1 MFAPGN
7 HIRNA
12 GKSKKAKT
20 NKQNKTKTKTNKTK
34 MAKSVVLVRNEM
46 EKQIFLSKEKSAKKL
61 AYHGSGKVRRH
72 RRVLRD
78 NLEGISKAS
87 IRRLARRGGVQR
99 ISGAMY
105 PEVRGL
111 LRSFLQKIIRTAVVY
126 TDHARRKTVSVYDVI
141 HALKHEGRTLYGFEE
156 RTHTRRV
163 LRVTKPA
170 MIQSIPPS
178 IQVQENTEAD
188 LVVESPTVVIVPPYS
203 TQRNENDASSSSS
216 QKGESSTFKQDDLDV
231 ERPPPPPNETQL
243 DTTSQPKV
251 QNPPRARIYARKS
264 VR

>member
-1 MFAPGN
+1 
-7 HIRNA
+7 
-12 GKSKKAKT
+12 
-20 NKQNKTKTKTNKTK
+20 
-34 MAKSVVLVRNEM
+34 MAKSVILVRNEM
-46 EKQIFLSKEKSAKKL
+46 EKQVFLSKGMSAKKL

-87 IRRLARRGGVQR
+87 IRRLARRGGVRR

-156 RTHTRRV
+156 RTHKRRV
-163 LRVTKPA
+163 LRVTNPVN
-170 MIQSIPPS
+170 IPPAK
-178 IQVQENTEAD
+178 ENTETD
-188 LVVESPTVVIVPPYS
+188 LVVESPTVVIVPPFS
-203 TQRNENDASSSSS
+203 RHENDASSSSSSSSSS
-216 QKGESSTFKQDDLDV
+216 QKGESSTFKQDELDI
-231 ERPPPPPNETQL
+231 ERTPPPTNETQL
-243 DTTSQPKV
+243 DTASQPKV
-251 QNPPRARIYARKS
+251 PNPHRARIYARKS

>member
-1 MFAPGN
+1 LFAPEK
-7 HIRNA
+7 HIRKT
-12 GKSKKAKT
+12 GKSKKQTKSKQKANKMEKT
-20 NKQNKTKTKTNKTK
+20 ST
-34 MAKSVVLVRNEM
+34 NEM
-46 EKQIFLSKEKSAKKL
+46 EKQVSKGMSSKKL

-87 IRRLARRGGVQR
+87 IRRLARRGGVRR

-111 LRSFLQKIIRTAVVY
+111 LRSFLEKIIRTSVVY

-156 RTHTRRV
+156 RTNKRRV
-163 LRVTKPA
+163 LRVTNSA
-170 MIQSIPPS
+170 TIQNIPPS
-178 IQVQENTEAD
+178 IREQENTETD
-188 LVVESPTVVIVPPYS
+188 LVVESPTVVTVPPFLA
-203 TQRNENDASSSSS
+203 QRNEMSSSSPSSSS
-216 QKGESSTFKQDDLDV
+216 QKGESLTCRQDVFNV
-231 ERPPPPPNETQL
+231 ERTLLETQP
-243 DTTSQPKV
+243 DTASQPKV
-251 QNPPRARIYARKS
+251 PKPPRARIYARKS

>member
-1 MFAPGN
+1 
-7 HIRNA
+7 
-12 GKSKKAKT
+12 
-20 NKQNKTKTKTNKTK
+20 
-34 MAKSVVLVRNEM
+34 
-46 EKQIFLSKEKSAKKL
+46 
-61 AYHGSGKVRRH
+61 
-72 RRVLRD
+72 
-78 NLEGISKAS
+78 LEGISKAS

-156 RTHTRRV
+156 RTHKRRV
-163 LRVTKPA
+163 LRVTNPVN
-170 MIQSIPPS
+170 IPPS

-188 LVVESPTVVIVPPYS
+188 LVVESPTVVIVPPFS
-203 TQRNENDASSSSS
+203 RHENDASSSSSSSSS
-216 QKGESSTFKQDDLDV
+216 QKGESSTFKQDELDI
-231 ERPPPPPNETQL
+231 ERTPPPTNETI
-243 DTTSQPKV
+243 DITSQPKV
-251 QNPPRARIYARKS
+251 PNSPRARIYARKS

>member
-1 MFAPGN
+1 
-7 HIRNA
+7 
-12 GKSKKAKT
+12 
-20 NKQNKTKTKTNKTK
+20 
-34 MAKSVVLVRNEM
+34 MAKSFLLVRNEM
-46 EKQIFLSKEKSAKKL
+46 EKQVFLSKGKSAKKL

-111 LRSFLQKIIRTAVVY
+111 LRSFLEKMIRTAVVY

-141 HALKHEGRTLYGFEE
+141 HALKREGRTLYGFEE

-163 LRVTKPA
+163 LRVTNPVN
-170 MIQSIPPS
+170 IPPS
-178 IQVQENTEAD
+178 KENTETD
-188 LVVESPTVVIVPPYS
+188 LVVESPTVVTVPPFS
-203 TQRNENDASSSSS
+203 TQRNEIAGSSASASASASASSER
-216 QKGESSTFKQDDLDV
+216 GESLTCKQDVLDV
-231 ERPPPPPNETQL
+231 ERSPSPTNETV
-243 DTTSQPKV
+243 DMTSQPKV
-251 QNPPRARIYARKS
+251 PKPPRARIYSRKS